1 MKNVIKI
8 NIRKK
13 EDYTSKFN
21 DDILSSELSNY
32 IMDECRGFS
41 LNSNIRLEITSKYAI
56 NDSEKNKLV
65 DMIRSNFG
73 NDVSEI
79 LLYRKKGIIIDF
91 LMIGFGA
98 FALIFYI
105 FSSDIPIL
113 SELILIFSWI
123 LIGESLYNLI
133 FTGFSNMIDM
143 KRRKKLTNCDI
154 IFK

>member
-41 LNSNIRLEITSKYAI
+41 LNSNIRLEITSKYAM